1 MIKDNKGMNVYFL
14 YSSNGIQNIF
24 SKVNFFKQTSLEDSF
39 LTLVEDKYIA
49 SNNLNYAKNNCII
62 FSSENGDLYIKKSII
77 IQNKE
82 RMLKIIDYFTFFF
95 SLKKSFKLNLIL
107 LKLGFKPSNKS
118 FNYILYFGYQYC
130 NRKINNHTKIKNI
143 YVEISIFFNVTKE
156 SVVKAI
162 NRDFINVNL
171 ETDYKNIDLSKKENR
186 IYNFV
191 ILNKSV
197 KAFLFSLINYY
208 LSIED
213 EEFL

>member
-82 RMLKIIDYFTFFF
+82 RMLKIIDYFAFFF
-95 SLKKSFKLNLIL
+95 SLKK
-107 LKLGFKPSNKS
+107 
-118 FNYILYFGYQYC
+118 
-130 NRKINNHTKIKNI
+130 
-143 YVEISIFFNVTKE
+143 IF
-156 SVVKAI
+156 
-162 NRDFINVNL
+162 
-171 ETDYKNIDLSKKENR
+171 
-186 IYNFV
+186 
-191 ILNKSV
+191 
-197 KAFLFSLINYY
+197 
-208 LSIED
+208 
-213 EEFL
+213 